1 VPYNPQRLLQKPIF
15 ARTPHSHRLHARIS
29 TPHERLLITV
39 LFLAALALS
48 VSIRLWLSFRQSAHV
63 SAHRNAVPA
72 DFSAQI
78 ELAAH
83 QKAADYTL
91 AKGRYGRID
100 LALASSGCC

>member
-1 VPYNPQRLLQKPIF
+1 MD
-15 ARTPHSHRLHARIS
+15 AS
-29 TPHERLLITV
+29 LITA

-48 VSIRLWLSFRQSAHV
+48 VTIRLWLSFRQSAHV

-72 DFSAQI
+72 DFAAQI
-78 ELAAH
+78 DLAAH

-100 LALASSGCC
+100 LALGITWLLLITLGGGLQLLH